1 MTMIQIPFNREIF
14 SEEAKSR
21 LSGINV
27 NLEYDNLESALF
39 QAGLRMA
46 ETIGEATY
54 QTILTSYRAMME
66 SYPLRED
73 TSGPETEA
81 VDYLQRIILHQAIY
95 SNLIFLIVR
104 IGNDGITTKK
114 NNDETTIFKYQ
125 QDELAN
131 TLINTAWFWTGK
143 LIELLNANA
152 QAFPDWA
159 ESAQKQEMDTLPVGI
174 SDFRRWAGIDNL
186 YFLMRTRWIIREV
199 WMDRIEA
206 RIKTPVPENLKDKIS
221 RAVVYSVMQLACE
234 RLAYSD
240 LPEAIRKDIDNEQS
254 KANKD
259 KAENRIRELVSMQF
273 AGQAKRYWEDI
284 DREIQAGRKQA
295 AGKFH
300 SSASPVA
307 PDDKFG
313 MIL

>member
-1 MTMIQIPFNREIF
+1 MIQIPFTREIF

-54 QTILTSYRAMME
+54 QTILTSYGTITEA
-66 SYPLRED
+66 YPLRKD
-73 TSGPETEA
+73 IPGPEMEA

-143 LIELLNANA
+143 LIELLNTNA
-152 QAFPDWA
+152 QTFPDWA
-159 ESAQKQEMDTLPVGI
+159 KSVQKQEMDTLPVGI
-174 SDFRRWAGIDNL
+174 PDFRRWAGIDNL
-186 YFLMRTRWIIREV
+186 YFLMRIRWIIREV

-206 RIKTPVPENLKDKIS
+206 RIKTTVPENLKDKIS

-240 LPEAIRKDIDNEQS
+240 LPENIRKDIDNEQS

-259 KAENRIRELVSMQF
+259 KAENRVRELVAMQF
-273 AGQAKRYWEDI
+273 SDKAKRYWEDI
-284 DREIQAGRKQA
+284 DREIQASRKQT

-300 SSASPVA
+300 SPVSCVT

>member
-1 MTMIQIPFNREIF
+1 MIKIPFTRDNF
-14 SEEAKSR
+14 SDEAKSR

-27 NLEYDNLESALF
+27 SLEYDNIESALF
-39 QAGLRMA
+39 QAGMRLS
-46 ETIGEATY
+46 ETIGEASY
-54 QTILTSYRAMME
+54 QSILEA
-66 SYPLRED
+66 YPVNTD
-73 TSGPETEA
+73 TPIQKTEA

-143 LIELLNANA
+143 LIGLLDADPGT
-152 QAFPDWA
+152 FPDWTA
-159 ESAQKQEMDTLPVGI
+159 SGQKQELDVLPVGLD
-174 SDFRRWAGIDNL
+174 DFRRWVGIDNP

-199 WMDRIEA
+199 WMDRVEA
-206 RIKTPVPENLKDKIS
+206 RINNQVPDSLKEKLS

-240 LPEAIRKDIDNEQS
+240 LPENIRKDIDNEQG
-254 KANKD
+254 KTNKD
-259 KAENRIRELVSMQF
+259 KEASRIRELVSLQF
-273 AGQAKRYWEDI
+273 ADKAKRYWEDI
-284 DREIQAGRKQA
+284 DREIQVLRKQA

-300 SSASPVA
+300 DSGSPVNST
-307 PDDKFG
+307 DKFG

>member
-1 MTMIQIPFNREIF
+1 MIQIPFTREIF
-14 SEEAKSR
+14 SEEAKCR

-39 QAGLRMA
+39 QAGMRMA
-46 ETIGEATY
+46 EIIGEATY
-54 QTILTSYRAMME
+54 QTILSSSQE
-66 SYPLRED
+66 ILKSYPAKGEI
-73 TSGPETEA
+73 PELNSRA

-125 QDELAN
+125 QDELSN

-159 ESAQKQEMDTLPVGI
+159 ESTQKQEMDTLPVGT

-199 WMDRIEA
+199 WRDRIEP

-259 KAENRIRELVSMQF
+259 KTENRIRELVSMQF
-273 AGQAKRYWEDI
+273 ADKAKRYWEGI
-284 DREIQAGRKQA
+284 DREIQAGRKHTT
-295 AGKFH
+295 GKFY
-300 SSASPVA
+300 SSDPIVTPV
-307 PDDKFG
+307 DKFG

>member
-1 MTMIQIPFNREIF
+1 MIQIPFSRENF
-14 SEEAKSR
+14 SDEAKSR

-27 NLEYDNLESALF
+27 SLEYDNLESALF
-39 QAGLRMA
+39 QAGMRLS
-46 ETIGEATY
+46 ETIGEASY
-54 QTILTSYRAMME
+54 QCILE
-66 SYPLRED
+66 SYPSVND
-73 TSGPETEA
+73 TPQHKAEA
-81 VDYLQRIILHQAIY
+81 LDYLQRIILHQAIY

-143 LIELLNANA
+143 LIMLLDTDPET
-152 QAFPDWA
+152 FPDWNI
-159 ESAQKQEMDTLPVGI
+159 SAQKQELDVLPIGI
-174 SDFRRWAGIDNL
+174 DDFRRWVGIDNP

-199 WMDRIEA
+199 WMDRVAA
-206 RIKTPVPENLKDKIS
+206 RIPHEIPDSLKEKIS

-240 LPEAIRKDIDNEQS
+240 LPENIRKDIDNEQS
-254 KANKD
+254 KTNKD
-259 KAENRIRELVSMQF
+259 KEASRIRESVSLQF
-273 AGQAKRYWEDI
+273 ADKAKRYWEDI
-284 DREIQAGRKQA
+284 DREIKVIRKQA
-295 AGKFH
+295 AGKYLN
-300 SSASPVA
+300 STSPVT
-307 PDDKFG
+307 PNDKFG

>member
-1 MTMIQIPFNREIF
+1 MIQIPFTRDTF
-14 SEEAKSR
+14 SDEAKNR

-27 NLEYDNLESALF
+27 NLEYDNIESALF
-39 QAGLRMA
+39 QSGLQIS
-46 ETIGEATY
+46 EIIGAAVY
-54 QTILTSYRAMME
+54 QFILKGYLKT
-66 SYPLRED
+66 
-73 TSGPETEA
+73 PETAPRIAEA
-81 VDYLQRIILHQAIY
+81 IDYLQRIILHQAIH

-143 LIELLNANA
+143 LIELLDANTEI
-152 QAFPDWA
+152 FSDWA
-159 ESAQKQEMDTLPVGI
+159 TSDQKKELDALPIGI
-174 SDFRRWAGIDNL
+174 ADFQKWAGINNL
-186 YFLMRTRWIIREV
+186 YFLIRTRWIIREV
-199 WMDRIEA
+199 WMDRVEA
-206 RIKTPVPENLKDKIS
+206 RIQSNLFGSLKEKIS

-240 LPEAIRKDIDNEQS
+240 LPESVRKDIDNEQS
-254 KANKD
+254 KTNRD
-259 KAENRIRELVSMQF
+259 KAETHVREQVALQF
-273 AGQAKRYWEDI
+273 ADKAQRYWEDI
-284 DREIQAGRKQA
+284 DRELTASRMQNGARTRYYE
-295 AGKFH
+295 
-300 SSASPVA
+300 SPVH